1 MMKLRKLSL
10 PLLAAA
16 LLALG
21 GCGHVDKAY
30 KGSDDKNFHIHAIV
44 ENSDSNRVF
53 IYVYDI
59 NAECKRDYL
68 GAIELEEDKQDV
80 DYGLPQGKH
89 LVLEIEFVMAGGG
102 GVVRNG
108 SQYAVQTTGGQNYYA
123 DVRYK
128 NRMYKASL
136 AEGRGGSKHVL
147 EPATRKGC
155 GIF

>member
-1 MMKLRKLSL
+1 MKFTKATWL
-10 PLLAAA
+10 LLAAF
-16 LLALG
+16 LLTLA
-21 GCGHVDKAY
+21 GCSHVDKAY
-30 KGSDDKNFHIHAIV
+30 EGTSDKNFHIHAV
-44 ENSDSNRVF
+44 VDNDDGHRVF

-68 GAIELEEDKQDV
+68 GAIELEENKQDV
-80 DYGLPQGKH
+80 EYGLPQGKH

-108 SQYAVQTTGGQNYYA
+108 SQYAVQTTGGQQYYA

-136 AEGRGGSKHVL
+136 AEARGGSRHTL
-147 EPATRKGC
+147 EPASRKGC